1 MDLIKVENTSERE
14 VVDILS
20 AAFADDP
27 VMLWLCPRP
36 EFVPAFFSMI
46 LPAFLSHGLSY
57 VERDG
62 RGAASWLGPKA
73 VLKWPFSLTNIVKI
87 SRVGGFRALYRLL
100 RSGTQ
105 TKKYHP
111 SQPHYYL
118 FAIGAT
124 PSCQGQGVGSLLIS
138 HMLRRCDSEL
148 MPAYLENSKQA
159 NLAFYQGHGF
169 EVIKEIRFAEGAPP
183 VWLMW
188 REPRPLIP

>member
-1 MDLIKVENTSERE
+1 MKLIKVENTSEGN
-14 VVDILS
+14 VVDIFS

-27 VMLWLCPRP
+27 VMHWLCPQP
-36 EFVPAFFSMI
+36 EFVPAFFSTI

-62 RGAASWLGPKA
+62 RGAASWLGPRA

-87 SRVGGFRALYRLL
+87 VRISGFRTLYRLL
-100 RSGTQ
+100 RSGAQ
-105 TKKYHP
+105 TEKYHP

-118 FAIGAT
+118 FAIAAI
-124 PSCQGQGVGSLLIS
+124 PSSQGQGVGSLLMS

-148 MPAYLENSKQA
+148 MPAYLENSRQA

-169 EVIKEIRFAEGAPP
+169 EVIKELHFAKGAPP

-188 REPRPLIP
+188 REPRPVVS

>member
-1 MDLIKVENTSERE
+1 MNVIKVEKPGEHNVE
-14 VVDILS
+14 DILS

-27 VMLWLCPRP
+27 VMHWLCPRP
-36 EFVPAFFSMI
+36 DFVPAFFSMI
-46 LPAFLSHGLSY
+46 LPAFLPHGLSY

-62 RGAASWLGPKA
+62 RGAASWLGPED
-73 VLKWPFSLTNIVKI
+73 VLKWPFSLPNIVKI
-87 SRVGGFRALYRLL
+87 ARVGGFRSLYRIL
-100 RSGTQ
+100 RSGAQ
-105 TKKYHP
+105 TEKYHP

-124 PSCQGQGVGSLLIS
+124 PASQGQGVGSLLMS

-169 EVIKEIRFAEGAPP
+169 EVIREIRFAKGAPP
-183 VWLMW
+183 LWLMW
-188 REPRPLIP
+188 REPRPLAS